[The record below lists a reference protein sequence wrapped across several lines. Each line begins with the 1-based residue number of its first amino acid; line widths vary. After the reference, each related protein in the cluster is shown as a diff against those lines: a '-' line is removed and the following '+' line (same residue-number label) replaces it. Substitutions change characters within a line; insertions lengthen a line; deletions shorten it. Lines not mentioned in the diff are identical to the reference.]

1 VQTDFPSTPS
11 SSGGRRPPPWP
22 ALTLALL
29 AATVAGASL
38 TGCMG
43 TPSRNKD
50 VLRRTQPP
58 QPILT
63 ETAVYGGGAL
73 TVECWLGPTVR
84 LKKTDDKAEPGH
96 QADHG
101 GRPLAESDATAS
113 SRGERFGGPFERGAS
128 NYSSQEID
136 EMYGRINYERVLP
149 PRLALALRFIN
160 PGARPVTFTIA
171 DVNSTLGD
179 FAPRPETL
187 TVAPG
192 QLGSVDPMLSNSDD
206 DFEELD
212 VTVAIK
218 IGGKTETQIL
228 HLHPSQEPLRRD

>member
-1 VQTDFPSTPS
+1 VQSDLPSIPS
-11 SSGGRRPPPWP
+11 SSGGRRPPTWP

-29 AATVAGASL
+29 AATVAGTSL
-38 TGCMG
+38 PGCTG
-43 TPSRNKD
+43 TASRNKD
-50 VLRRTQPP
+50 VLKRTQPP
-58 QPILT
+58 QSILT

-73 TVECWLGPTVR
+73 TVECWLGATVR
-84 LKKTDDKAEPGH
+84 LKKSANQAEPGG

-101 GRPLAESDATAS
+101 GRLPAESDATAS
-113 SRGERFGGPFERGAS
+113 SHGERSGSPFERGAS
-128 NYSSQEID
+128 SYSSQEID

-149 PRLALALRFIN
+149 ARLALVLRFIN

-192 QLGSVDPMLSNSDD
+192 QLGSVDPMLSNRDD
-206 DFEELD
+206 EFEELD
-212 VTVAIK
+212 VTVVIK

-228 HLHPSQEPLRRD
+228 HLHPSREPLRRD